1 MPASSPQLRLIHLM
15 FGLNLFPDSR
25 AGRLFCMGFAIVF
38 AGLLIRDS
46 RHSAETEK
54 AFADHGRI
62 ADVLPID
69 HYTQHS
75 KRKSGSNESHDT
87 YKSAELTFVTAEG
100 QHITRTH
107 DLEESEFQTLKNGG
121 TLHIQYLPEDAWG
134 SSRLEGHPKTT
145 WIGYVLGGLLVLYA
159 LVLLL

>member
-1 MPASSPQLRLIHLM
+1 M
-15 FGLNLFPDSR
+15 FGINLFPESR
-25 AGRLFCMGFAIVF
+25 AARLLYMGCAIVF

-46 RHSAETEK
+46 RHSEQTEK
-54 AFADHGRI
+54 AFADHGRM

-75 KRKSGSNESHDT
+75 ERRSGTGQSRDT
-87 YKSAELTFVTAEG
+87 YKSADLSFVTAEG
-100 QHITRTH
+100 QRITKTH
-107 DLEESEFQTLKNGG
+107 QLDESEFQVLKNGG
-121 TLHIQYLPEDAWG
+121 TLHMQYLPEDAWA